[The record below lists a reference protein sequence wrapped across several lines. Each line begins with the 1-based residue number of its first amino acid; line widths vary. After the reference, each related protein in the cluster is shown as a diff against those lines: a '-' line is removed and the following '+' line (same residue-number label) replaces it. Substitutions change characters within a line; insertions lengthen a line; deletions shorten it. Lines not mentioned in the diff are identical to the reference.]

1 MPAEARGERG
11 GSEPRLTP
19 GSVVRRCRDDGGE
32 QRVVRLRL
40 LVLALG
46 TFAIGTGSFVFVG
59 LLEGVA
65 NDLSVS
71 VGTAGNL
78 VTVFAVTYAAVSP
91 VLVTLTGSVAPR
103 KILFAA
109 MAVFAAANAAA
120 VFAPTFGLLLA
131 CRVLAAC
138 GAAVFTPTALAVAA
152 GLAPPEERGRSI
164 STITGGLTVSFVV
177 GIPLGSIIGTYSGWR
192 MTFVMVAVL
201 GVVAMLGVRALPSV
215 ETPPVVGFRDR
226 VDALR
231 QPAVLAALGLTTLGL
246 MGGFVVFTY
255 VSPLLA
261 EITGFGGA
269 GVSGLLFLFGIAALL
284 GNWLGGY
291 GADHIGYARL
301 MAAILALLSLS
312 LLGFSLLVASSG
324 TALAVP
330 GTLAALALWGVAGFA
345 LNPLQQYRVSQLAP
359 STRNVALSL
368 NASAIYLGQGIGA
381 GLGALALGYGSL
393 ATLGWTGSLCA
404 LAALALL
411 LLTSRTTRPD
421 VAPEG

>member
-1 MPAEARGERG
+1 M
-11 GSEPRLTP
+11 
-19 GSVVRRCRDDGGE
+19 
-32 QRVVRLRL
+32 RLRL

-46 TFAIGTGSFVFVG
+46 TFAIGTGSFVFAG

-65 NDLSVS
+65 GDLSVS

-78 VTVFAVTYAAVSP
+78 VTVFAVTYAVVSP
-91 VLVTLTGSVAPR
+91 ILVTLTGGVAPR
-103 KILFAA
+103 RILFAA
-109 MAVFAAANAAA
+109 IAVFAAANLAA

-131 CRVLAAC
+131 CRMLAAC

-152 GLAPPEERGRSI
+152 GLSPPEERGRSI
-164 STITGGLTVSFVV
+164 SIITGGLTVSFVI
-177 GIPLGSIIGTYSGWR
+177 GIPLGSIIGTYAGWR
-192 MTFVMVAVL
+192 MTFVMVAFL
-201 GVVAMLGVRALPSV
+201 GVVAMLGVRALLPDV
-215 ETPPVVGFRDR
+215 EAPPVVGLRER

-261 EITGFGGA
+261 GITGLGGA
-269 GVSGLLFLFGIAALL
+269 GVSGLLFLFGVAALL

-291 GADHIGYARL
+291 GADHVGYARL

-312 LLGFSLLVASSG
+312 LSGFSLLVASSG
-324 TALAVP
+324 TALALP
-330 GTLAALALWGVAGFA
+330 GTVAALVLWGVAGFA

-381 GLGALALGYGSL
+381 GLGALALANGSL
-393 ATLGWTGSLCA
+393 GTLGWTGSLCA

-411 LLTSRTTRPD
+411 LLTSRAKRPE
-421 VAPEG
+421 VAPES

>member
-1 MPAEARGERG
+1 M
-11 GSEPRLTP
+11 
-19 GSVVRRCRDDGGE
+19 
-32 QRVVRLRL
+32 RLRL

-46 TFAIGTGSFVFVG
+46 TFAIGTGSFVFAG

>member
-1 MPAEARGERG
+1 
-11 GSEPRLTP
+11 
-19 GSVVRRCRDDGGE
+19 
-32 QRVVRLRL
+32 
-40 LVLALG
+40 
-46 TFAIGTGSFVFVG
+46 
-59 LLEGVA
+59 
-65 NDLSVS
+65 
-71 VGTAGNL
+71 
-78 VTVFAVTYAAVSP
+78 
-91 VLVTLTGSVAPR
+91 
-103 KILFAA
+103 
-109 MAVFAAANAAA
+109 
-120 VFAPTFGLLLA
+120 
-131 CRVLAAC
+131 
-138 GAAVFTPTALAVAA
+138 
-152 GLAPPEERGRSI
+152 
-164 STITGGLTVSFVV
+164 
-177 GIPLGSIIGTYSGWR
+177 
-192 MTFVMVAVL
+192 
-201 GVVAMLGVRALPSV
+201 
-215 ETPPVVGFRDR
+215 
-226 VDALR
+226 
-231 QPAVLAALGLTTLGL
+231 

>member
-1 MPAEARGERG
+1 M
-11 GSEPRLTP
+11 
-19 GSVVRRCRDDGGE
+19 
-32 QRVVRLRL
+32 
-40 LVLALG
+40 
-46 TFAIGTGSFVFVG
+46 FAG

-65 NDLSVS
+65 GDLSVS

-78 VTVFAVTYAAVSP
+78 VTVFAVTYAVVSP
-91 VLVTLTGSVAPR
+91 ILVTLTGGVAPR
-103 KILFAA
+103 RILFAA
-109 MAVFAAANAAA
+109 MAVFAAANLAA

-131 CRVLAAC
+131 CRMLAAC

-152 GLAPPEERGRSI
+152 GLSPPEERGRSI
-164 STITGGLTVSFVV
+164 SIITGGLTVSFVI
-177 GIPLGSIIGTYSGWR
+177 GIPLGSIIGTYAGWR
-192 MTFVMVAVL
+192 MTFVMVAFL
-201 GVVAMLGVRALPSV
+201 GVVAMLGVRALLPDV
-215 ETPPVVGFRDR
+215 EAPPVVGLRER

-261 EITGFGGA
+261 GITGLGGA
-269 GVSGLLFLFGIAALL
+269 GVSGLLFLFGVAALL

-291 GADHIGYARL
+291 GADHVGYARL

-312 LLGFSLLVASSG
+312 LSGFSLLVASSG
-324 TALAVP
+324 TALALP
-330 GTLAALALWGVAGFA
+330 GTVAALVLWGVAGFA

-381 GLGALALGYGSL
+381 GLGALALANGSL
-393 ATLGWTGSLCA
+393 GTLGWTGSLCA

-411 LLTSRTTRPD
+411 LLTSRAKRPE
-421 VAPEG
+421 VAPES

>member
-1 MPAEARGERG
+1 
-11 GSEPRLTP
+11 
-19 GSVVRRCRDDGGE
+19 
-32 QRVVRLRL
+32 VRLRL

-46 TFAIGTGSFVFVG
+46 TFAIGTGSFVFAG

-152 GLAPPEERGRSI
+152 GLAPSEERGRSI
-164 STITGGLTVSFVV
+164 STVTGGLTVSFVI

-381 GLGALALGYGSL
+381 GLGALALGNGSL

>member
-1 MPAEARGERG
+1 M
-11 GSEPRLTP
+11 
-19 GSVVRRCRDDGGE
+19 
-32 QRVVRLRL
+32 RLRL

-46 TFAIGTGSFVFVG
+46 TFAIGTGSFVFAG

-65 NDLSVS
+65 GDLSVS

-78 VTVFAVTYAAVSP
+78 VTVFAVTYAVVSP
-91 VLVTLTGSVAPR
+91 ILVTLTGSVAPR

-109 MAVFAAANAAA
+109 MAVFAAANLAA

-152 GLAPPEERGRSI
+152 GLSPPEERGRSI

-177 GIPLGSIIGTYSGWR
+177 GIPLGSIIGTYAGWR
-192 MTFVMVAVL
+192 MTFVMVAAL
-201 GVVAMLGVRALPSV
+201 GVVAMLGVRALPDV
-215 ETPPVVGFRDR
+215 EAPPVVGLKER
-226 VDALR
+226 VDALG

-269 GVSGLLFLFGIAALL
+269 GVSGLLFLFGVAALL

-312 LLGFSLLVASSG
+312 LLGFSLLVASSE
-324 TALAVP
+324 TALALP
-330 GTLAALALWGVAGFA
+330 GTVAALALWGVAGFA

-381 GLGALALGYGSL
+381 GLGALALANGSL
-393 ATLGWTGSLCA
+393 QTLGWTGSLCA

-411 LLTSRTTRPD
+411 LLTSRAKRPE
-421 VAPEG
+421 VASEG

>member
-1 MPAEARGERG
+1 M
-11 GSEPRLTP
+11 
-19 GSVVRRCRDDGGE
+19 
-32 QRVVRLRL
+32 RLRL

-46 TFAIGTGSFVFVG
+46 TFAIGTGSFVFAG

-91 VLVTLTGSVAPR
+91 VLVTLTGGVAPR
-103 KILFAA
+103 KILVAA
-109 MAVFAAANAAA
+109 MAVFAVANAAA

-152 GLAPPEERGRSI
+152 GLAPSEERGRSI
-164 STITGGLTVSFVV
+164 STVTGGLTVSFVI

-192 MTFVMVAVL
+192 MTFVMVAAL

-215 ETPPVVGFRDR
+215 EAPPVVGFRER
-226 VDALR
+226 VDAMR

-255 VSPLLA
+255 VSPLLT

-269 GVSGLLFLFGIAALL
+269 GVSGLLFLFGVAALI

-291 GADHIGYARL
+291 GADHLGYARL
-301 MAAILALLSLS
+301 MAAILSLLSLS

-345 LNPLQQYRVSQLAP
+345 LNPLQQYRVAQLAP
-359 STRNVALSL
+359 GIRNIALSL

-381 GLGALALGYGSL
+381 GLGALAFGNGSL

-411 LLTSRTTRPD
+411 LLTSRAKRPD

>member
-1 MPAEARGERG
+1 M
-11 GSEPRLTP
+11 
-19 GSVVRRCRDDGGE
+19 
-32 QRVVRLRL
+32 RLRL

-46 TFAIGTGSFVFVG
+46 TFAIGTGSFVFAG

-78 VTVFAVTYAAVSP
+78 VTVFAVTYAVVSP
-91 VLVTLTGSVAPR
+91 ILVTLTGGVAPR

-109 MAVFAAANAAA
+109 MAVFAAANLAA

-131 CRVLAAC
+131 CRMLAAC

-152 GLAPPEERGRSI
+152 GLSPPEERGRSI

-177 GIPLGSIIGTYSGWR
+177 GIPLGSIIGTYAGWR
-192 MTFVMVAVL
+192 MTFVMVAAL
-201 GVVAMLGVRALPSV
+201 GVVAMLGVRALPDV
-215 ETPPVVGFRDR
+215 EAPPVVGLRER
-226 VDALR
+226 VDALG

-261 EITGFGGA
+261 GITGFGGA

-291 GADHIGYARL
+291 GADHVGYARL

-312 LLGFSLLVASSG
+312 LFGFSLLVASSG
-324 TALAVP
+324 TALALP
-330 GTLAALALWGVAGFA
+330 GTVAALVLWGVAGFA

-381 GLGALALGYGSL
+381 GLGALALANGSL

-411 LLTSRTTRPD
+411 LLTSRTKPRE

>member
-46 TFAIGTGSFVFVG
+46 TFAIGTGSFVFAG

>member
-1 MPAEARGERG
+1 
-11 GSEPRLTP
+11 
-19 GSVVRRCRDDGGE
+19 
-32 QRVVRLRL
+32 LRL

-46 TFAIGTGSFVFVG
+46 TFAIGTGSFVFAG

-91 VLVTLTGSVAPR
+91 VLVTLTGGVAPR
-103 KILFAA
+103 KILVAA
-109 MAVFAAANAAA
+109 MAVFAVANAAA

-152 GLAPPEERGRSI
+152 GLAPSEERGRSI
-164 STITGGLTVSFVV
+164 STVTGGLTVSFVI

-192 MTFVMVAVL
+192 MTFVMVAAL

-215 ETPPVVGFRDR
+215 EAPPVVGFRER
-226 VDALR
+226 VDAMR

-255 VSPLLA
+255 VSPLLT

-269 GVSGLLFLFGIAALL
+269 GVSGLLFLFGVAALI

-291 GADHIGYARL
+291 GADHVGYARL
-301 MAAILALLSLS
+301 MAAILSLLSLS

-345 LNPLQQYRVSQLAP
+345 LNPLQQYRVAQLAP
-359 STRNVALSL
+359 GIRNIALSL

-381 GLGALALGYGSL
+381 GLGALALGNGSL

-411 LLTSRTTRPD
+411 LLTSRAKRPD

>member
-1 MPAEARGERG
+1 M
-11 GSEPRLTP
+11 
-19 GSVVRRCRDDGGE
+19 
-32 QRVVRLRL
+32 RLRL

-46 TFAIGTGSFVFVG
+46 TFAIGTGSFVFAG

-91 VLVTLTGSVAPR
+91 VLVTLTGGVAPR
-103 KILFAA
+103 KILVAA
-109 MAVFAAANAAA
+109 MAVFAVANAAA

-152 GLAPPEERGRSI
+152 GLAPSEERGRSI
-164 STITGGLTVSFVV
+164 STVTGGLTVSFVI

-192 MTFVMVAVL
+192 MTFVMVAAL

-215 ETPPVVGFRDR
+215 EAPPVVGFRER
-226 VDALR
+226 VDAMR

-255 VSPLLA
+255 VSPLLT

>member
-1 MPAEARGERG
+1 M
-11 GSEPRLTP
+11 
-19 GSVVRRCRDDGGE
+19 
-32 QRVVRLRL
+32 RLRL

-46 TFAIGTGSFVFVG
+46 TFAIGTGSFVFAG

-91 VLVTLTGSVAPR
+91 VLVTLTGGVAPR
-103 KILFAA
+103 KILVAA
-109 MAVFAAANAAA
+109 MAVFAVAVFAVA

-152 GLAPPEERGRSI
+152 GLAPSEERGRSI
-164 STITGGLTVSFVV
+164 STVTGGLTVSFVI

-192 MTFVMVAVL
+192 MTFVMVAAL

-215 ETPPVVGFRDR
+215 EAPPVVGFRER
-226 VDALR
+226 VDAMR

-255 VSPLLA
+255 VSPLLT

-269 GVSGLLFLFGIAALL
+269 GVSGLLFLFGVAALI

-291 GADHIGYARL
+291 GADHVGYARL
-301 MAAILALLSLS
+301 MAAILSLLSLS

-345 LNPLQQYRVSQLAP
+345 LNPLQQYRVAQLAP
-359 STRNVALSL
+359 GIRNIALSL

-381 GLGALALGYGSL
+381 GLGALALGNGSL

-411 LLTSRTTRPD
+411 LLTSRAKRPD
-421 VAPEG
+421 VAPEV

>member
-1 MPAEARGERG
+1 M
-11 GSEPRLTP
+11 
-19 GSVVRRCRDDGGE
+19 
-32 QRVVRLRL
+32 RLRL